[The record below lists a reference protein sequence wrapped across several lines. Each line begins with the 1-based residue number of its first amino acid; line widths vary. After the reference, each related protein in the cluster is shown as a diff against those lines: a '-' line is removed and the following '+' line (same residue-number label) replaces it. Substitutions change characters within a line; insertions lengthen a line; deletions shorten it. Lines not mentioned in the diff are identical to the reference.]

1 MKIDYTGLR
10 ASLPRIDEVAS
21 TQRASQVRGE
31 VSEDLFRL
39 ALARETEKAPLT
51 VDGAVRAEKSRT
63 EPKKEREK
71 KKKRPGRGHPNGSTL
86 DVLC

>member
-10 ASLPRIDEVAS
+10 ASLPRIDEVTS
-21 TQRASQVRGE
+21 MQRASQVRGE
-31 VSEDLFRL
+31 ASEDLFRL
-39 ALARETEKAPLT
+39 TLAQQTEKAMLT
-51 VDGAVRAEKSRT
+51 VDRGAESERVRN

-71 KKKRPGRGHPNGSTL
+71 KKRAERKRRDRNTI